1 MTRVSKIKNIRVMR
15 NILIIQI
22 LVYNLKVMT
31 PLYHG

>member
-31 PLYHG
+31 LLCCR